1 MQQKRLYTP
10 LTMAEFARLR
20 ELAWAQRRS
29 PRDHAAV
36 LLVRALGMKQPS
48 GPAPDQAVPSS
59 ATLSSSSPLLSDPV
73 GVKGGAS

>member
-1 MQQKRLYTP
+1 MQQKRLYIP
-10 LTMAEFARLR
+10 LTAAEFARLR

-48 GPAPDQAVPSS
+48 GPATDHAVPPSASASS
-59 ATLSSSSPLLSDPV
+59 LSALPSGPV
-73 GVKGGAS
+73 VAEGAPV